1 MSQLSKQQHADLAKD
16 SYENR
21 VVTPPNKT
29 LLIGGNHY
37 RVLAVHKN
45 PTTDYQ
51 GVVYQDV
58 RTNEIVVAHRGTSS
72 LMDVNVDLK
81 MVIHK
86 ANIQAEDAAKLTRIA
101 LKAAK
106 EFHDDHPEYNT
117 PRITQVGHSL
127 GGTLAQI
134 QSYRFKQ
141 EGVTFNAYGAA
152 ALNGIPKGGDKVIN
166 YSLASDAVSA
176 ASPHYGKMVILA
188 KEKELIMLKLYGYSN
203 HGGISYLKE
212 TETVAPAFGSL
223 LWSHGIANFTGIN
236 SILSERNYQPALE
249 LAERNKKLINDY
261 RDDVN
266 EYRNML
272 HKIGKGVSETR
283 EMYRK
288 IREKIDRDPNLMS
301 WNDKEEQYNFM
312 QTVASFNPQSLPP
325 EAQKLFDSVKGHMTA
340 YHEKNGLPIDKE
352 KFQNSVM
359 ALTASGISQGMTNAT
374 LFSVQR
380 GQYLIG
386 ELNPHLNRVGMHIN
400 ESASIPAV
408 ESLNQIQQATRQFEY
423 DEQQRQIAQTQTRGM
438 SLS

>member
-1 MSQLSKQQHADLAKD
+1 MNRLSKQQYADLAQD

-21 VVTPPNKT
+21 VVTPSNKT
-29 LLIGGNHY
+29 LFIGGNHY

-58 RTNEIVVAHRGTSS
+58 RTNEIVVTHRGTSS
-72 LMDVNVDLK
+72 MMDAKVDLK

-86 ANIQAEDAAKLTRIA
+86 ANIQAEDAAKLTMMA
-101 LKAAK
+101 LKEADK
-106 EFHDDHPEYNT
+106 FHNKHPEQSQ

-166 YSLASDAVSA
+166 YALASDVVSA
-176 ASPHYGKMVILA
+176 AGPHYGKMVILA
-188 KEKELIMLKLYGYSN
+188 QNHELTGMWAAGYNTSIN
-203 HGGISYLKE
+203 TFASQAI
-212 TETVAPAFGSL
+212 PAAL
-223 LWSHGIANFTGIN
+223 INRWSHSISNFTGPK
-236 SILSERNYQPALE
+236 SILSERNYRPALE
-249 LAERNKKLINDY
+249 LAERNKKMINDY
-261 RDDVN
+261 RGDVSFIRSGIYKTNKSLN
-266 EYRNML
+266 E
-272 HKIGKGVSETR
+272 SQ

-288 IREKIDRDPNLMS
+288 IREKTDRDPNLMS

-340 YHEKNGLPIDKE
+340 YHEKNGLPIDEE

-359 ALTASGISQGMTNAT
+359 ALTALGTSQGMTNAT

>member
-86 ANIQAEDAAKLTRIA
+86 ANIQAEDAAKLTIMA
-101 LKAAK
+101 LKEADK
-106 EFHDDHPEYNT
+106 FHNKHPEQSQ

-176 ASPHYGKMVILA
+176 ATPHYGKMVLLA
-188 KEKELIMLKLYGYSN
+188 KERELIMLKLNGYSN
-203 HGGISYLKE
+203 DSNGIPYLKE
-212 TETVAPAFGSL
+212 TVSPAAGSL

-249 LAERNKKLINDY
+249 LAERNKKLITDY

-266 EYRNML
+266 DYRNTL
-272 HKIGKGVSETR
+272 HKIGKGLSKTR
-283 EMYRK
+283 EMYHKVRK
-288 IREKIDRDPNLMS
+288 NNEDPNLMS

-359 ALTASGISQGMTNAT
+359 ALTALGTSQGMTNAT

-380 GQYLIG
+380 NQYLIG

-408 ESLNQIQQATRQFEY
+408 ESLNQIQQAIRQFEY

>member
-1 MSQLSKQQHADLAKD
+1 MNRLSKQQYADLAQD

-21 VVTPPNKT
+21 VVTPSNKT
-29 LLIGGNHY
+29 LFIGGNHY

-72 LMDVNVDLK
+72 LMDAKVDLK

-86 ANIQAEDAAKLTRIA
+86 ANIQAEDAAKLTMMA
-101 LKAAK
+101 LKEADK
-106 EFHDDHPEYNT
+106 FHNKHPEQSQ

-166 YSLASDAVSA
+166 YALASDVVSA
-176 ASPHYGKMVILA
+176 AGPHYGKMVILA
-188 KEKELIMLKLYGYSN
+188 QNHELMGMWAAGYNTSIN
-203 HGGISYLKE
+203 TFASQA
-212 TETVAPAFGSL
+212 TPAAL
-223 LWSHGIANFTGIN
+223 INWWSHSISNFTGPK
-236 SILSERNYQPALE
+236 SILSERNYRPALE
-249 LAERNKKLINDY
+249 LAERNKKMIDDY
-261 RDDVN
+261 RGDVSFIRSGIYKTNKSLN
-266 EYRNML
+266 E
-272 HKIGKGVSETR
+272 SQ

-288 IREKIDRDPNLMS
+288 IREKTDRDPNLMS

-359 ALTASGISQGMTNAT
+359 ALTALGTSQGMTNAT

-380 GQYLIG
+380 DQYLIG

-408 ESLNQIQQATRQFEY
+408 ESLNQIQQATRQSEY

>member
-86 ANIQAEDAAKLTRIA
+86 ANIQAEDAAKLTMMA
-101 LKAAK
+101 LKEADK
-106 EFHDDHPEYNT
+106 FHNKHPEQSQ

-166 YSLASDAVSA
+166 YALASDVVSA
-176 ASPHYGKMVILA
+176 AGPHYGKMVILA
-188 KEKELIMLKLYGYSN
+188 QNHELTGMWAAGYNTSIN
-203 HGGISYLKE
+203 TFASQAI
-212 TETVAPAFGSL
+212 AAAAINW
-223 LWSHGIANFTGIN
+223 WSHSISNFTGSK
-236 SILSERNYQPALE
+236 SILSERNYRPALE
-249 LAERNKKLINDY
+249 LAERNKKMIDDY
-261 RDDVN
+261 RGDVSFIRSGIYKTNKSLN
-266 EYRNML
+266 E
-272 HKIGKGVSETR
+272 SQ

-288 IREKIDRDPNLMS
+288 IREKTDRDPNLMS

>member
-1 MSQLSKQQHADLAKD
+1 MSQLSKQQHADLAQD

-37 RVLAVHKN
+37 RVLAIHKN

-72 LMDVNVDLK
+72 LMDVKVDLK

-86 ANIQAEDAAKLTRIA
+86 ANIQAEDAVKLTRIA

-166 YSLASDAVSA
+166 YALASDVVSA
-176 ASPHYGKMVILA
+176 AGPHYGKMVILA
-188 KEKELIMLKLYGYSN
+188 QNHELMGMWAAGYNTSIN
-203 HGGISYLKE
+203 TFASQA
-212 TETVAPAFGSL
+212 TPAAL
-223 LWSHGIANFTGIN
+223 INWWSHSISNFTGPK
-236 SILSERNYQPALE
+236 SILLERNYRPALE
-249 LAERNKKLINDY
+249 LAERNKKMIDDY
-261 RDDVN
+261 RGDVSFIRSGIYKTNKSLN
-266 EYRNML
+266 E
-272 HKIGKGVSETR
+272 SQ

-325 EAQKLFDSVKGHMTA
+325 EAQKLFDSVKGHMIA

-359 ALTASGISQGMTNAT
+359 ALTALGTSQGMTNAT

-380 GQYLIG
+380 DQYLIG

-438 SLS
+438 NLS

>member
-86 ANIQAEDAAKLTRIA
+86 ANIQAEDAAKLTIMA
-101 LKAAK
+101 LKEADK
-106 EFHDDHPEYNT
+106 FHNKHPEQSQ

-176 ASPHYGKMVILA
+176 AAPHYGKMVILA
-188 KEKELIMLKLYGYSN
+188 KERELIMLKLNGYSN
-203 HGGISYLKE
+203 DSNCIPYLKE
-212 TETVAPAFGSL
+212 TVSPAAGSL

-249 LAERNKKLINDY
+249 LAERNKKLITDY

-266 EYRNML
+266 DYRNTL
-272 HKIGKGVSETR
+272 HKIGKGLSKTR
-283 EMYRK
+283 EMYHKVRK
-288 IREKIDRDPNLMS
+288 NNEDPNLMS

-312 QTVASFNPQSLPP
+312 QTVASFNPQSLPL

-359 ALTASGISQGMTNAT
+359 ALTALGTSQGMTNAT

-380 GQYLIG
+380 NQYLIG

>member
-86 ANIQAEDAAKLTRIA
+86 ANIQAEDAARLTRIA

-176 ASPHYGKMVILA
+176 AAPHYGKMVILA
-188 KEKELIMLKLYGYSN
+188 KERELIMLKLNGYSN
-203 HGGISYLKE
+203 HGGIPYLKE
-212 TETVAPAFGSL
+212 TVSPAAGSL

-249 LAERNKKLINDY
+249 LAERNKKLITDY

-266 EYRNML
+266 DYRNTL
-272 HKIGKGVSETR
+272 HKIGKGVSGAR
-283 EMYRK
+283 EMYWK
-288 IREKIDRDPNLMS
+288 IREKNDRDPNLMS

-340 YHEKNGLPIDKE
+340 YHEKNGLPIDEE
-352 KFQNSVM
+352 KFQNSAM
-359 ALTASGISQGMTNAT
+359 ALTALGISQGMTKAT

-386 ELNPHLNRVGMHIN
+386 ELNPHLNRVGMHMN

-423 DEQQRQIAQTQTRGM
+423 DEQQRQVAQLQSRGIT
-438 SLS
+438 LS

>member
-1 MSQLSKQQHADLAKD
+1 MNRLSKQQYADLAQD

-21 VVTPPNKT
+21 VVTPSNKT
-29 LLIGGNHY
+29 LFIGGNHY

-72 LMDVNVDLK
+72 LMDAKVDLK

-86 ANIQAEDAAKLTRIA
+86 ANIQAEDAAKLTMMA
-101 LKAAK
+101 LKEADK
-106 EFHDDHPEYNT
+106 FHNKHPEQSQ

-166 YSLASDAVSA
+166 YALASDVVSA
-176 ASPHYGKMVILA
+176 AGPHYGKMVILA
-188 KEKELIMLKLYGYSN
+188 QNHELMGMWAAGYNTSIN
-203 HGGISYLKE
+203 TFASQA
-212 TETVAPAFGSL
+212 TPAAL
-223 LWSHGIANFTGIN
+223 INWWSHSISNFTGPK
-236 SILSERNYQPALE
+236 SILSERNYRPALE
-249 LAERNKKLINDY
+249 LAERNKKMIDDY
-261 RDDVN
+261 RGDVSFIRSGIYKTNKSLN
-266 EYRNML
+266 E
-272 HKIGKGVSETR
+272 SQ

-288 IREKIDRDPNLMS
+288 IREKTDRDPNLMS

-312 QTVASFNPQSLPP
+312 QSVASFNPQSLPP

-340 YHEKNGLPIDKE
+340 YHEKNSLPIDKE

-359 ALTASGISQGMTNAT
+359 ALTALGTSQGMTNAT

-380 GQYLIG
+380 DQYLIG

-423 DEQQRQIAQTQTRGM
+423 DEQQKQIAQTQTRGM

>member
-1 MSQLSKQQHADLAKD
+1 MSQLSKQQHADLAQD

-37 RVLAVHKN
+37 RVLAIHKN

-72 LMDVNVDLK
+72 LMDAKVDLK

-86 ANIQAEDAAKLTRIA
+86 ANIQAEDAVKLTRIA
-101 LKAAK
+101 LQAAK

-166 YSLASDAVSA
+166 YALASDVVSA
-176 ASPHYGKMVILA
+176 AGPHYGKMVILA
-188 KEKELIMLKLYGYSN
+188 QNHELMGMWAAGYNTSIN
-203 HGGISYLKE
+203 TFASQA
-212 TETVAPAFGSL
+212 TPAAL
-223 LWSHGIANFTGIN
+223 INWWSHSISNFTGPK
-236 SILSERNYQPALE
+236 SILLERNYRPALE
-249 LAERNKKLINDY
+249 LAERNKKMIDDY
-261 RDDVN
+261 RGDVSFIRSGIYKTNKSLN
-266 EYRNML
+266 E
-272 HKIGKGVSETR
+272 SQ

-325 EAQKLFDSVKGHMTA
+325 EAQKLFDSVKGHMIA

-359 ALTASGISQGMTNAT
+359 ALTALGTSQGMTNAT

-380 GQYLIG
+380 DQYLIG

-438 SLS
+438 NLS

>member
-1 MSQLSKQQHADLAKD
+1 MSQLSKQQHADLAQD

-72 LMDVNVDLK
+72 LMDAKVDLK

-176 ASPHYGKMVILA
+176 AAPHYGKMVILA
-188 KEKELIMLKLYGYSN
+188 KERELIMLKLNGYSN
-203 HGGISYLKE
+203 NSNGIPYLKE
-212 TETVAPAFGSL
+212 TVSPAAGSL

-249 LAERNKKLINDY
+249 LAERNKKLITDY

-266 EYRNML
+266 DYRNTL
-272 HKIGKGVSETR
+272 HKIGKGLSKTR
-283 EMYRK
+283 EMYHKVRK
-288 IREKIDRDPNLMS
+288 NNEDPNQMS

-359 ALTASGISQGMTNAT
+359 ALTALGTSQGMTNAT

-380 GQYLIG
+380 DQYLIG

-423 DEQQRQIAQTQTRGM
+423 DEQQKQIAQTQTRGM

>member
-1 MSQLSKQQHADLAKD
+1 MTRLSKQQYADLAQD

-21 VVTPPNKT
+21 VVTPANKT

-37 RVLAVHKN
+37 RVLAVYKN

-72 LMDVNVDLK
+72 LMDAKVDLK

-86 ANIQAEDAAKLTRIA
+86 ANIQAEDAAKLTMLA
-101 LKAAK
+101 LKEADK
-106 EFHDDHPEYNT
+106 FHNKHPEQSQ

-166 YSLASDAVSA
+166 YALASDVVSA
-176 ASPHYGKMVILA
+176 AGPHYGKMVILA
-188 KEKELIMLKLYGYSN
+188 QNHELMGMWAAGYNTSIN
-203 HGGISYLKE
+203 TFASQA
-212 TETVAPAFGSL
+212 TPAAL
-223 LWSHGIANFTGIN
+223 INWWSHSISNFTGSK
-236 SILSERNYQPALE
+236 SILSERNYRPALE
-249 LAERNKKLINDY
+249 LAERNKKMIDDY
-261 RDDVN
+261 HGDVSFIRSGIHKTNKSLN
-266 EYRNML
+266 E
-272 HKIGKGVSETR
+272 SQ
-283 EMYRK
+283 EMYWK
-288 IREKIDRDPNLMS
+288 IRKNIDRDPNLMS

-340 YHEKNGLPIDKE
+340 YHEKNGLPIDEE

-359 ALTASGISQGMTNAT
+359 ALTALGRSQGMTNAT

-380 GQYLIG
+380 DQYLIG
-386 ELNPHLNRVGMHIN
+386 ELNPHLNRVGMHMN

-408 ESLNQIQQATRQFEY
+408 ESLNQIQQTARQ
-423 DEQQRQIAQTQTRGM
+423 DEQQKQIAQTQTRGM

>member
-1 MSQLSKQQHADLAKD
+1 MSQLSKQQHADLAQD

-37 RVLAVHKN
+37 RVLAIHKN

-72 LMDVNVDLK
+72 LMDAKVDLK

-166 YSLASDAVSA
+166 YALASDVVSA
-176 ASPHYGKMVILA
+176 AGPHYGKMVILA
-188 KEKELIMLKLYGYSN
+188 QNHELMGMWAAGYNTSIN
-203 HGGISYLKE
+203 TFASQA
-212 TETVAPAFGSL
+212 TPAAL
-223 LWSHGIANFTGIN
+223 INWWSHSISNFTGPK
-236 SILSERNYQPALE
+236 SILLERNYRPALE
-249 LAERNKKLINDY
+249 LAERNKKMIDDY
-261 RDDVN
+261 RGDVSFIRSGIYKTNKSLN
-266 EYRNML
+266 E
-272 HKIGKGVSETR
+272 SQ

-325 EAQKLFDSVKGHMTA
+325 EAQKLFDSVKGHMIA

-359 ALTASGISQGMTNAT
+359 ALTALGTSQGMTNAT

-380 GQYLIG
+380 DQYLIG

-438 SLS
+438 NLS

>member
-1 MSQLSKQQHADLAKD
+1 MNRLSKQQYADLAQD

-21 VVTPPNKT
+21 VVTPSNKT
-29 LLIGGNHY
+29 LFIGGNHY

-58 RTNEIVVAHRGTSS
+58 RTNEIVVTHRGTSS
-72 LMDVNVDLK
+72 MMDAKVDLK

-86 ANIQAEDAAKLTRIA
+86 ANIQAEDAAKLTMMA
-101 LKAAK
+101 LKEADK
-106 EFHDDHPEYNT
+106 FHNKHPEQSQ

-166 YSLASDAVSA
+166 YALASDVVSA
-176 ASPHYGKMVILA
+176 AGPHYGKMVILA
-188 KEKELIMLKLYGYSN
+188 QNHELTGMWAAGYNTSIN
-203 HGGISYLKE
+203 TFASQAI
-212 TETVAPAFGSL
+212 PAAL
-223 LWSHGIANFTGIN
+223 INRWSHSISNFTGPK
-236 SILSERNYQPALE
+236 SILSERNYRPALE
-249 LAERNKKLINDY
+249 LAERNKKMIDDY
-261 RDDVN
+261 RGDVSFIRSGIHKTNKSLN
-266 EYRNML
+266 E
-272 HKIGKGVSETR
+272 SQ
-283 EMYRK
+283 EMYWK
-288 IREKIDRDPNLMS
+288 IRKNIDRDSNLMS

-340 YHEKNGLPIDKE
+340 YHEKNGLPIDEE

-359 ALTASGISQGMTNAT
+359 ALTALGTSQGMTNAT
-374 LFSVQR
+374 LFSVK
-380 GQYLIG
+380 GDQYLIG
-386 ELNPHLNRVGMHIN
+386 ELNPHLNRVGIHMN

-423 DEQQRQIAQTQTRGM
+423 DEQQRQVAQSQTRGIT
-438 SLS
+438 LS

>member
-86 ANIQAEDAAKLTRIA
+86 ANIQAEDAAKLTIMA
-101 LKAAK
+101 LKEADK
-106 EFHDDHPEYNT
+106 FHNKHPEQSQ

-127 GGTLAQI
+127 EGTLAQI

-176 ASPHYGKMVILA
+176 AAPHYGKMVILA
-188 KEKELIMLKLYGYSN
+188 KERELIMLKLNGYSN
-203 HGGISYLKE
+203 DSNCIPYLKE
-212 TETVAPAFGSL
+212 TVSPAAGSL

-249 LAERNKKLINDY
+249 LAERNKKLITDY

-266 EYRNML
+266 DYRNTL
-272 HKIGKGVSETR
+272 HKIGKGLSKTR
-283 EMYRK
+283 EMYHKVRK
-288 IREKIDRDPNLMS
+288 NNEDPNLMS

-359 ALTASGISQGMTNAT
+359 ALTALGTSQGMTNAT

-380 GQYLIG
+380 NQYLIG

>member
-1 MSQLSKQQHADLAKD
+1 MTQLSKQQYADLAQD
-16 SYENR
+16 SYEDR

-51 GVVYQDV
+51 GAVYQDV

-72 LMDVNVDLK
+72 LMDIKVDLK

-86 ANIQAEDAAKLTRIA
+86 ANIQSEDAAKLTMLA
-101 LKAAK
+101 LKEADK
-106 EFHDDHPEYNT
+106 FHNKHPEQSQPN
-117 PRITQVGHSL
+117 ITQVGHSL
-127 GGTLAQI
+127 GGALAQI
-134 QSYRFKQ
+134 QSYHFKQ

-152 ALNGIPKGGDKVIN
+152 ALNGIPKGGNKVIN
-166 YSLASDAVSA
+166 YALASDVVSA
-176 ASPHYGKMVILA
+176 AAPHYGKMVILA
-188 KEKELIMLKLYGYSN
+188 KQPELIMLRVNGYSN
-203 HGGISYLKE
+203 ESTGIPHLDTKN
-212 TETVAPAFGSL
+212 TVSAAIGTV
-223 LWSHGIANFTGIN
+223 WAHGIGNFTGIN
-236 SILSERNYQPALE
+236 SILSERNYQSALE
-249 LAERNKKLINDY
+249 LTERNKKLINDY

-266 EYRNML
+266 DYRNTL
-272 HKIGKGVSETR
+272 HKIGKDVSETR
-283 EMYRK
+283 EMYWK
-288 IREKIDRDPNLMS
+288 IRKNIDRDPNLMS

-340 YHEKNGLPIDKE
+340 YHEKNGLPIDEE

-359 ALTASGISQGMTNAT
+359 ALTALGTSQGMTNAT

-423 DEQQRQIAQTQTRGM
+423 DEQQKQIAQTQTRGM